1 MEKKIEE
8 SPVSG
13 TALEGLLED
22 DNMGEWTYSYTHSE
36 PRYLIMMSG

>member
-8 SPVSG
+8 SP
-13 TALEGLLED
+13 LEGLLQD
-22 DNMGEWTYSYTHSE
+22 DSKGEWRYSYTHSE